1 MKVTDNSVLGI
12 IYTFILA
19 VIITVFVGV
28 TLNTFYPSPEPP
40 ETKPTEK
47 PYEEMTASDKNVERE
62 NEELYKAHEEERK
75 VWSQNSSIIILIA
88 ATVLVALGLFL
99 AGKMTIIPNGILLGG
114 LFTIFM
120 GIILGLASQN
130 RYLIFG
136 VTTASLVVIVGAG
149 YLKFVRVPQ
158 KK

>member
-28 TLNTFYPSPEPP
+28 TLNTFYPAPEPP
-40 ETKPTEK
+40 ETRPIEK
-47 PYEEMTASDKNVERE
+47 PYEEMTKEDKDIETY
-62 NEELYKAHEEERK
+62 NEELYRKHEEERK
-75 VWSQNSSIIILIA
+75 IWSQNSSIIILVT
-88 ATVLVALGLFL
+88 ATVLVAIGLFL
-99 AGKMTIIPNGILLGG
+99 AGKMPIIPNGVLLGG

-136 VTTASLVVIVGAG
+136 VTTASLVVILAAG
-149 YLKFVRVPQ
+149 YLKFVKNPI

>member
-28 TLNTFYPSPEPP
+28 TLNTFYPAPEYP
-40 ETKPTEK
+40 ETRPIEK
-47 PYEEMTASDKNVERE
+47 PQEEFTADDKSIERE
-62 NEELYKAHEEERK
+62 NEELYKAHEEDRK
-75 VWSQNSSIIILIA
+75 TWSQNSSIIILIT
-88 ATVLVALGLFL
+88 ATVLVALGLFI
-99 AGKMTIIPNGILLGG
+99 AGKMPIIPNGVLLGG

-120 GIILGLASQN
+120 GIILGFASQN

-136 VTTASLVVIVGAG
+136 VTTASLLVIVGAG
-149 YLKFVRVPQ
+149 YLKFVRVPP